1 MRGMKKHLRFA
12 VRISCL
18 MLSLII
24 GVLSYRSTTAIL
36 GLAGNAKNPTEGRI
50 PTQRDQVDV
59 RDNKPRPSK
68 QRMPARTLQ
77 VKAKERN
84 AAADPLLS
92 KIALL
97 QDAAA
102 KLRAATRIPSDAANR
117 EDNTRPQYLQLFLPA
132 TPGSP
137 HSPPV

>member
-1 MRGMKKHLRFA
+1 
-12 VRISCL
+12 
-18 MLSLII
+18 MLSLMI

-50 PTQRDQVDV
+50 PTQGDHVDV

-68 QRMPARTLQ
+68 QRLPARALQ

-84 AAADPLLS
+84 VAADPLLS
-92 KIALL
+92 KVALR

-102 KLRAATRIPSDAANR
+102 ELRAAARIKSDLAHR
-117 EDNTRPQYLQLFLPA
+117 EESTRPQYLQLFLPA

-137 HSPPV
+137 LSPPV